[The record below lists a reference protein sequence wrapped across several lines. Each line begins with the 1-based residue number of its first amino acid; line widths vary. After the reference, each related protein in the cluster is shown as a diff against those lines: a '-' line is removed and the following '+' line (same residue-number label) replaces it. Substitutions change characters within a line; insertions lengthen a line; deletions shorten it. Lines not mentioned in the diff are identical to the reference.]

1 MTESAEPQTSE
12 EAAALRTLATK
23 HRRRHRW
30 VALLSSMVVSVHTTI
45 ILHTIWDDW
54 PLDARDLI
62 WLVFF
67 VVNALGGL
75 VWLAWGLRGL
85 REEEAIDRRWTLRDV
100 RWRAR
105 DCAWHIDAEAMDER
119 RSGGARSR

>member
-1 MTESAEPQTSE
+1 MTESAEPQTPE
-12 EAAALRTLATK
+12 EAAALRALAAR

-30 VALLSSMVVSVHTTI
+30 VALHSSMVVSVHATI
-45 ILHTIWDDW
+45 ILHTIWHDW
-54 PLDARDLI
+54 PLDVRDLL
-62 WLVFF
+62 WLAFF

-85 REEEAIDRRWTLRDV
+85 RESEAIDRRWTLRDV

-105 DCAWHIDAEAMDER
+105 DCAWHIDAETTDGR